1 MVEPPLSRQADVEA
15 VLRVIIEN
23 NGHLCLLNFL
33 YRTATPRK
41 APIGF
46 EVFNPGSRESP
57 VTRWT
62 TGTSGRLSTQ
72 VGM

>member
-1 MVEPPLSRQADVEA
+1 MGEPPLSMGAGVEA

-33 YRTATPRK
+33 CRTETGREIPF
-41 APIGF
+41 GF
-46 EVFNPGSRESP
+46 EVFNPDSRESP

>member
-1 MVEPPLSRQADVEA
+1 MKEPLSSTASVEA
-15 VLRVIIEN
+15 VLRVITEN

-33 YRTATPRK
+33 CRTAGRRGNPFD
-41 APIGF
+41 F
-46 EVFNPGSRESP
+46 EVFNPVSRKNQA
-57 VTRWT
+57 TRWT

>member
-1 MVEPPLSRQADVEA
+1 MKKPLSSTASVEA
-15 VLRVIIEN
+15 VLRVITEN

-33 YRTATPRK
+33 CRTADRGGTPFS
-41 APIGF
+41 F
-46 EVFNPGSRESP
+46 EVFNPLSRKNP